1 MRAPFGRSGRRLA
14 AVGLLVAL
22 VALALSAGAAA
33 DPLESEYP
41 TADEVTRNHEA
52 YVGERVVLS
61 GRVVEA
67 DPVVVVATRAGGDG
81 RFALVGAS
89 DRLRNGDGPLERG
102 DRVTAFGR
110 LADESTLAVE
120 RTTVADP
127 IGTAYMLVASLLGGL
142 WTVGRFATD
151 WRFDRDRVAF
161 ARRTDP
167 GSLEDADREGGSDRD
182 A

>member
-1 MRAPFGRSGRRLA
+1 MRAPFGRRLGGL
-14 AVGLLVAL
+14 VLLVAL
-22 VALALSAGAAA
+22 VELTLLAGVTA

-41 TADEVTRNHEA
+41 TADDVTQNREA
-52 YVGERVVLS
+52 FVGERVVLS
-61 GRVVEA
+61 GRVVET
-67 DPVVVVATRAGGDG
+67 DPVVAARADDDG
-81 RFALVGAS
+81 RFTLVDAS

-110 LADESTLAVE
+110 LVDESTLAVE
-120 RTTVADP
+120 RTTVGDA

-151 WRFDRDRVAF
+151 WRFDRERVAF
-161 ARRTDP
+161 VRRSDP
-167 GSLEDADREGGSDRD
+167 RSLEESGRGDGSDRD

>member
-22 VALALSAGAAA
+22 LGLALSAGAAA

-41 TADEVTRNHEA
+41 TADDVTQNREA
-52 YVGERVVLS
+52 SVGERVVLS
-61 GRVVEA
+61 GRIVDA
-67 DPVVVVATRAGGDG
+67 DPVVVATRAGGDG
-81 RFALVGAS
+81 RFTLIDANG
-89 DRLRNGDGPLERG
+89 RLRNGNGPLERG

-110 LADESTLAVE
+110 LVDESTLAVE

-127 IGTAYMLVASLLGGL
+127 IGTAYMLVVSLFGGC

-161 ARRTDP
+161 VRETDP
-167 GSLEDADREGGSDRD
+167 GSLEESGRGDGSDRD